1 MPAKGETPPPLLGR
15 TRELLRHYG
24 LQARKSLGQHFLVDE
39 TVLATIID
47 AAELGP
53 EDTVI
58 EVGPG
63 LGVLTEELARRAGRV
78 IAVELDDKLAAAL
91 RERLAALNNVSVV
104 NRNILDVDLAE
115 LVGAAAPCGDA
126 ATGYKVVAN
135 LPYYIT
141 SLVLRRFLEAPQ
153 RPETMVVMVQREVA
167 ETIAAAPGS
176 MSLLS
181 VSVQFYG
188 EPVIVGIVPPAS
200 FYPPPAVDSAIL
212 KVTATESLRLP
223 VADQPGFFDLVR
235 AGFRASRKQLVNS
248 LANGLG
254 RPRDEVLPLL
264 EAAGIDPKRRAE
276 TLSVAE
282 WIRLWQVHDAGGG
295 ERC

>member
-1 MPAKGETPPPLLGR
+1 MPARGATTPALLGR
-15 TRELLRHYG
+15 TRQLLRSHG
-24 LQARKSLGQHFLVDE
+24 LRARKGLGQHFLVDE
-39 TVLATIID
+39 TALGTILD

-63 LGVLTEELARRAGRV
+63 LGALTEELAGRAGRV
-78 IAVELDDKLAAAL
+78 IAVELDDRLADAL
-91 RERLAALNNVSVV
+91 RERLAPQSNVSIVKGD
-104 NRNILDVDLAE
+104 ILEVDLAE
-115 LVGAAAPCGDA
+115 VLGAANA
-126 ATGYKVVAN
+126 ASTPNYKVVAN

-141 SLVLRRFLEAPQ
+141 SPVLRRFLETPP
-153 RPETMVVMVQREVA
+153 RPVTMVVMVQREVA
-167 ETIAAAPGS
+167 GTIAAPPGG

-188 EPVIVGIVPPAS
+188 EPVVVGIVPAAS

-212 KVTATESLRLP
+212 KITATASCKLA
-223 VADQPGFFDLVR
+223 VADEVGFFGLVR
-235 AGFRASRKQLVNS
+235 AGFSASRKQLANS

-264 EAAGIDPKRRAE
+264 ETAGIDPKRRAE
-276 TLSVAE
+276 TLAVAE
-282 WIRLWQVHDAGGG
+282 WVRLWETYTAGGD
-295 ERC
+295 RC

>member
-1 MPAKGETPPPLLGR
+1 MPARGETPPALLGR
-15 TRELLRHYG
+15 TRELLRRYG

-39 TVLATIID
+39 TALATILD
-47 AAELGP
+47 AAELSP
-53 EDTVI
+53 ENTVI

-78 IAVELDDKLAAAL
+78 IAVELDDRLAAAL
-91 RERLAALNNVSVV
+91 GKRLASQDNVSVV
-104 NRNILDVDLAE
+104 NGNILEVDLAG
-115 LVGAAAPCGDA
+115 LLGVDCVDAAP
-126 ATGYKVVAN
+126 GYKVVAN

-141 SLVLRRFLEAPQ
+141 SPVLRRFLEAPQ

-167 ETIAAAPGS
+167 ETIAAAPGA

-188 EPVIVGIVPPAS
+188 EPVVVGIVPATS

-212 KVTATESLRLP
+212 KITATESLRLA
-223 VADQPGFFDLVR
+223 VADQPGFFGLVR
-235 AGFRASRKQLVNS
+235 AGFSASRKQLANS

-254 RPRDEVLPLL
+254 RSRDEVLPLL
-264 EAAGIDPKRRAE
+264 ETAGIDPKRRAE

-282 WIRLWQVHDAGGG
+282 WVRLYQVHESGGD
-295 ERC
+295 RC

>member
-1 MPAKGETPPPLLGR
+1 MAARGETPPALLER
-15 TRELLRHYG
+15 TRQLLRRYG
-24 LQARKSLGQHFLVDE
+24 LRARKGLAQHFLVDE
-39 TVLATIID
+39 TALATILD

-63 LGVLTEELARRAGRV
+63 LGVLTEELAQRAGRV
-78 IAVELDDKLAAAL
+78 IAVELDDRLADAL
-91 RERLAALNNVSVV
+91 RERLASLDNVSVV
-104 NRNILDVDLAE
+104 NGDILEVDLAE
-115 LVGAAAPCGDA
+115 LLGAADAGSAPD
-126 ATGYKVVAN
+126 YKVVAN

-141 SLVLRRFLEAPQ
+141 SLVLRRFLETPP
-153 RPETMVVMVQREVA
+153 RPVTMVVMVQREVA
-167 ETIAAAPGS
+167 ETIAAAPGA

-188 EPVIVGIVPPAS
+188 EPVVVAIVPAAS

-212 KVTATESLRLP
+212 KITATASLRLA
-223 VADQPGFFDLVR
+223 VADEPGFFGLVR
-235 AGFRASRKQLVNS
+235 AGFSASRKQLANS

-276 TLSVAE
+276 TLAVAE
-282 WIRLWQVHDAGGG
+282 WVRLWETDTAGGD
-295 ERC
+295 RC

>member
-1 MPAKGETPPPLLGR
+1 MPARNETPPPLLAR
-15 TRELLRHYG
+15 TRQLLRRHG
-24 LQARKSLGQHFLVDE
+24 LKARKSLGQHFLVDE
-39 TVLATIID
+39 TALATVLD
-47 AAELGP
+47 AADLGP
-53 EDTVI
+53 GDTVI

-63 LGVLTEELARRAGRV
+63 LGVLTEELAGRAGRV
-78 IAVELDDKLAAAL
+78 IAVELDERLAAAL
-91 RERLAALNNVSVV
+91 GERLASQDNVSVV
-104 NRNILDVDLAE
+104 AGNILDVDLEE
-115 LVGAAAPCGDA
+115 LLGDA
-126 ATGYKVVAN
+126 ATSYKVVAN

-167 ETIAAAPGS
+167 ETIAAAPGA

-188 EPVIVGIVPPAS
+188 EPVIVGIVPAAS

-212 KVTATESLRLP
+212 KITASTSHRLA
-223 VADQPGFFDLVR
+223 VADHPGFFELVR
-235 AGFRASRKQLVNS
+235 AGFRASRKQLANS

-264 EAAGIDPKRRAE
+264 EAAGIDPKRRAQ
-276 TLSVAE
+276 TLSVDE
-282 WIRLWQVHDAGGG
+282 WIRLYQVYESGGD
-295 ERC
+295 RC

>member
-1 MPAKGETPPPLLGR
+1 MPARNETPPPLLAR
-15 TRELLRHYG
+15 TRQLLRGYG

-39 TVLATIID
+39 KALATVLA
-47 AAELGP
+47 AAELGS

-63 LGVLTEELARRAGRV
+63 LGVLTEELAACAGRV
-78 IAVELDDKLAAAL
+78 IAVELDERLAAAL
-91 RERLAALNNVSVV
+91 GERLASQDNVSVV
-104 NRNILDVDLAE
+104 AGNILEVDLAE
-115 LVGAAAPCGDA
+115 LLGDA
-126 ATGYKVVAN
+126 TSYKVVAN

-167 ETIAAAPGS
+167 ETIAAAPGA

-188 EPVIVGIVPPAS
+188 EPVIVGIVPAAS

-212 KVTATESLRLP
+212 KITASTSHRLA
-223 VADQPGFFDLVR
+223 VADHPGFFELVR
-235 AGFRASRKQLVNS
+235 AGFRASRKQLANS

-264 EAAGIDPKRRAE
+264 EAAGIDPKRRAQ
-276 TLSVAE
+276 TLSVDE
-282 WIRLWQVHDAGGG
+282 WIRLYQVYESGGD
-295 ERC
+295 RC